1 MKVGG
6 GTQPIRTERGWLL
19 LYHGV
24 ETGEKVGIYRTFWA
38 LLDLED
44 PSRVLRLEDD
54 QPILE
59 AKPALTQRVAHQMYL
74 PTPVVFTT
82 GIRSEAHTSEL
93 QSLIRI
99 SYGVFCLTKTTQL
112 IYLHFNNSSLQPIP

>member
-82 GIRSEAHTSEL
+82 GIADAGEHYIIANGERSEEHTSEL
-93 QSLIRI
+93 QSLMRN
-99 SYGVFCLTKTTQL
+99 SYADFCL
-112 IYLHFNNSSLQPIP
+112 NNK